1 MHRNP
6 NRRELVKT
14 LGMTGMGVAALA
26 ASSTRGN
33 SAPTSKPKFRFGLNT
48 STIRGQKLP
57 FDEEIDL
64 IAKAGYDG
72 FEPWVSEIANYR
84 KSGGKLSDIRKRIQD
99 HGLEVYGAIAFSQWI
114 VDDDQQRAKGL
125 EQAKR
130 DMDLL
135 SQIGG
140 THIAAPPS
148 GATNQS
154 DLNLFAAAERYRSL
168 LELGDEMGVIPEVEV
183 WGFSKSLSR
192 LGEALFVAV
201 ESGHPKACLLPD
213 VYHIYKG
220 GSDFHGL
227 KMINGASIP
236 ALHMNDYPSDPP
248 QEKIGDGDRI
258 FPGDGI
264 APIKQVLND
273 LWLGGFRGVLSL
285 ELFNK
290 RYWEQDPMKV
300 AVEGLTKMKAE
311 VSKAF

>member
-14 LGMTGMGVAALA
+14 LGLTGIGVAALA

-114 VDDDQQRAKGL
+114 VDDAQQRAKGL

-154 DLNLFAAAERYRSL
+154 DLNLFAAADRYRSL